1 MCRDAHSAGL
11 KTELGEGEREEK
23 GYDSMRNRP
32 IFRKVG
38 RRSRKKKLRIR
49 KMDEKLVE
57 CAWFS
62 FTRSSREFNVV
73 TAEDESEID

>member
-32 IFRKVG
+32 IFRKGEG
-38 RRSRKKKLRIR
+38 RSWKKKLRIR
-49 KMDEKLVE
+49 KMDEKLE
-57 CAWFS
+57 KS
-62 FTRSSREFNVV
+62 NTRGLVLREIHVNS
-73 TAEDESEID
+73 TL